1 MIKHNNISDINDKTD
16 EGKLLVMDF
25 AALTSV
31 SKEQIESGKWG
42 GMTHPDKALQQV
54 VDIANSIYFTEEYK
68 KYQQS
73 IQRDRKIN
81 DILKDEE

>member
-16 EGKLLVMDF
+16 EGKLLVMAL

-31 SKEQIESGKWG
+31 QIESGKWG
-42 GMTHPDKALQQV
+42 GMTHPDVALQQI

-81 DILKDEE
+81 QILKDEE